1 LATEDLE
8 TDPFRTAQVDVGC
21 LSWLKQ
27 SPSGIVGFQDGRRAM
42 AANAEHLKALIQS
55 HMSGDETRFEAVTLQ
70 VAAKAARQGQ
80 HQLALDLKKLLE
92 STRREVVSPRRG
104 ITALAQ
110 PRGDVADLVTASYPE
125 TQLADLVVSDELVGQ
140 LNRVVLEQRQ
150 QERLQA
156 HGLVPVHRLL
166 LTGPPG
172 TGKTMSARALAH
184 ELSVPLLEV
193 RLDSVL
199 SKYMGETAAKLRVVF
214 DAAAEQRAVFLFD
227 EFDALG
233 ADRSGSDVGEARRV
247 LNSFLVFLENAPTH
261 SVIVAATNH
270 PELLDRALF
279 RRFDLAINFTMPSLV
294 ACREIVKRRLRG
306 LSGPIL
312 WKKLDELIEGRS
324 PAELVSIAESAAKDA
339 ILGGDAKVGTAHLL
353 AALAERSRVAGG

>member
-1 LATEDLE
+1 
-8 TDPFRTAQVDVGC
+8 
-21 LSWLKQ
+21 
-27 SPSGIVGFQDGRRAM
+27 M

-80 HQLALDLKKLLE
+80 HQLAADLKKLLE
-92 STRREVVSPRRG
+92 STRREAVAPRRG
-104 ITALAQ
+104 VTALAQ
-110 PRGDVADLVTASYPE
+110 PRGDVADLVTATYPD
-125 TQLADLVVSDELVGQ
+125 TALAELVVPAPLMGQ
-140 LNRVVLEQRQ
+140 LKRVVLEQRQ
-150 QERLQA
+150 QDRLKA
-156 HGLVPVHRLL
+156 LGFAPAHRLL

-184 ELSVPLLEV
+184 ELSVPLLSV

-233 ADRSGSDVGEARRV
+233 ADRSGNDVGEARRV
-247 LNSFLVFLENAPTH
+247 LNSFLVFLENAPAH

-270 PELLDRALF
+270 RELLDRALF
-279 RRFDLAINFTMPSLV
+279 RRFDLAIDFTMPSTM

-306 LSGPIL
+306 LSGTIA

-324 PAELVSIAESAAKDA
+324 PAELVAVAETAAKDA
-339 ILGGDAKVGTAHLL
+339 ILAGDEKVGTAHLL
-353 AALAERSRVAGG
+353 TALAERSRVAGASTN